1 MKSSKLNKY
10 NENLLT
16 NQSYSYWNCS
26 LKKKIGDFLEYFS
39 ARSSDTKYNMD
50 DHKKFVEEIV
60 KNYKLNSGGINHKI
74 SLKFSNIFA
83 TFLHW
88 TSSELRKDTIDNES
102 VTSLENNIKLI
113 INGLNFVLS
122 SECLYSSICINNPSI
137 IGDLVCLAINNRIS
151 LNIRCS
157 IAYYILQLITY
168 KVAGSI
174 SMYCL
179 KLRYALIKVSELKL
193 LWTVSMDTHPV
204 LKSTTSTTGPYILS
218 HNFGHLKTAS
228 KLNKDTIIL
237 FTSYILEL
245 FATILHYDHYIT
257 NQGLLEYCL
266 DIINGPYINKLFGLS
281 LCEYDNLSIPASLIL
296 RSIILY
302 SNEEQIKFILSEI
315 KKNGMILL
323 FFAVLLTPLSNKIL
337 IDEEINSV
345 DTKLLDKWILNAQIT
360 SILCQHDSQ
369 IMNFLY
375 RIFPVKFTSIL
386 KNLRFSGI
394 INENVKDSNKLP
406 WLPIQCN
413 WYTTNSYIEPIKK
426 SKCQSNIL
434 RYIQSIYLNVNLV
447 NKSENYSEASRL
459 NSFNEVCTAN
469 ENWNLCNIKDYLNLL
484 LNYSISIL
492 NSSFMKGYE
501 LKETY
506 KKLQTIY
513 KQISSEVSN
522 PKDNRIKYCNDS
534 KVFYEKLFFNA
545 NNEKYKTSYYPNFV
559 WYIFWDLCYNNYDD
573 QIDLI
578 WNENVK
584 KDIQYCLINEY
595 KRIEIY
601 NDLSYIWNI
610 NHFYPSIPS
619 ISKELKI
626 ADSVYVRLL
635 LPTLF
640 YLKKYIGI
648 FSQRNNK
655 EDNSDSFIIYNEV
668 YKKKCHF
675 IGYMYG
681 CSISKSNEIDTINP
695 STVLPIKL
703 DFYEQDYSQLSIS
716 FARYKGKN
724 NAVKAIQNIIQ
735 NRINYIL
742 GNLIEIKK
750 TYFCNEALQV
760 NQINKSKK
768 KYTEDKKV
776 GIGNSYISSQFGEW
790 EILVD
795 LENNTTGEYVNTV
808 LDEKLQKALNKSK
821 LPYIQCIETTQ
832 KIRYIFELIYQRITI
847 ENNSAIKTYLLCNY
861 ICLII
866 NFCEYITE
874 EQIVA
879 HLPYMILMISPTKSY
894 NIDIKYEEC
903 QIIYVIHLMLSLN
916 KKARNHFLSL
926 GGIQLIIHHI
936 AELQICYSFSKQ
948 TNIYNSIKMSV
959 DDTEDGEL
967 NEVLY
972 RLYISEAYY
981 EDCMNKSRKLAIDRP
996 ELINLKLIIYSH
1008 QKYLGNK
1015 NFFIYSNDDYIKSR
1029 NIEIFLLYPPSFNI
1043 LAQSKDIYL
1052 LNSMSSKIS
1061 SVNFNHDQ
1069 YISYI
1074 DDCKLPVPNFPTSQ
1088 DSVLQSSNFT
1098 ITNTS
1103 DFSNSSSPFCSTP
1116 NNHINHDN
1124 ITEINTNRVE
1134 YPNFLEYLDK
1144 NILNNIKMDGFIG
1157 NTLNS
1162 SIKHSPLLY
1171 WLITVNNCINISD
1184 EWVSY
1189 LISNNDLIFQLIK
1202 LLLVKLTS
1210 ASEYQYYHIYWII
1223 NIIDKIINKSP
1234 IIIIDIVNNF
1244 GIEMLLFALLRFKS
1258 ISVYNEEMYID
1269 PDNISCDIVNIEYG
1283 LIYLLKN
1290 YVKILN
1296 NLVKVEYLNK
1306 KEFGNT
1312 SLKFIDSIVIDKYD
1326 ELNYIHFPVCSKYKC
1341 ICGKIDCFKKQIIH
1355 EYQIS
1360 NNKEINMIENIYHQ
1374 EYSNLIDRYCAIK
1387 YGLGTFYLTKYI
1399 PLSLIQ
1405 LLLMD
1410 NTDENY
1416 CIKSFHKIIN
1426 CNIHCPTIKWSISDR
1441 INILNH
1447 ISNIIHPYS
1456 LRLDSDHCLLLPCN
1470 IIEYK
1475 ENLNIINKKTLMN
1488 EELYI
1493 YGYYIIEMS
1502 NFSTD
1507 FCIQN
1512 IYPDIQEIFHK
1523 NNDNNYLEMN
1533 KIFEMWKS
1541 VSVEQCIKLMDIIH
1555 LSPDGLPKLFVEYLI
1570 SKNYDIENIKN
1581 EYSIV
1586 YKEMWNLLDGHFSYY
1601 FTLYIKN
1608 EDIDEENI
1616 LFNYLTNIIKLQH
1629 SLLLCGISFLINC
1642 GIKMEYKDINN
1653 DCNKS
1658 YRDLFEIKNS
1668 QVCNILYTSHLS
1680 AFYLLGK
1687 IIDDKNDNKRIRQ
1700 LYYNIFKVLNLILF
1714 YQINNNI
1721 DTETPIYKSIFHQ
1734 CIKILFNYELKKN
1747 KEKASSK
1754 YFNKSDFIEE
1764 INKKSHKS
1772 DFIYVN
1778 PYYLFIN
1785 WNYENNEEKDGIDN
1799 INVLF
1804 ANIYIIYIL
1813 IILDFNNYNKAL
1825 NIFCIFNEENS
1836 EKYQQILFQDILKKS
1851 CILFEYYNKNEISV
1865 LLLWSLM
1872 LRFLQIFFL
1881 KSSFRHM
1888 AISYGIIP
1896 ILFSNLKEIKSTYH
1910 KKLKIFINEKNLLI
1924 AEVLGSILGIPSL
1937 YILELTKRSNIKY
1950 DQITYECYCIYT
1962 GILTPSLC
1970 NILSYNSHGLFL
1982 DDLQIIKEKFSLKL
1996 MSRKA
2001 EFEKIK
2007 SESYIKNRD
2016 DYYSNRISLQVFL
2029 DILIMNNTIS
2039 NNIIWIEDMYV
2050 YLINWCIKESKYILN
2065 KILDNSSNFK
2075 YNVWHKINEILN
2087 IFENNE
2093 NSYKNTYGKIL
2104 RESKIFS
2111 TINSQYK
2118 FEDDIYIYGTYIHYF
2133 IYCNN
2138 NKNINR
2144 IIKCINCNDIYN
2156 VCNMCR
2162 IIQISNP
2169 KKLCYNI
2176 CKELRNKKDILN
2188 SNYDSDKKLPE

>member
-1 MKSSKLNKY
+1 MESSKLNKY
-10 NENLLT
+10 NESLLI
-16 NQSYSYWNCS
+16 NQSYNYWNCS

-39 ARSSDTKYNMD
+39 IRSSDTKYNMD
-50 DHKKFVEEIV
+50 DHKKFVEEII
-60 KNYKLNSGGINHKI
+60 KNYKLNSEDINHKM
-74 SLKFSNIFA
+74 SLKFSDIFA

-88 TSSELRKDTIDNES
+88 TFSELRKDTIDNES

-113 INGLNFVLS
+113 INGLDFILS
-122 SECLYSSICINNPSI
+122 SEYLYSSICINNPSI
-137 IGDLVCLAINNRIS
+137 IGDLVCLAINNKIS

-168 KVAGSI
+168 KVAGDISI
-174 SMYCL
+174 YCL
-179 KLRYALIKVSELKL
+179 KLRYTLIKVSELKL

-204 LKSTTSTTGPYILS
+204 LKSTSITEPYILS
-218 HNFGHLKTAS
+218 HNFSHLKIAS

-245 FATILHYDHYIT
+245 FATILHYDRYIT
-257 NQGLLEYCL
+257 SQGLLEYCL
-266 DIINGPYINKLFGLS
+266 DIVNGPYINKLFGLS

-302 SNEEQIKFILSEI
+302 SKEEQIKFILGEI

-323 FFAVLLTPLSNKIL
+323 FFAALFTPLSNKIL

-345 DTKLLDKWILNAQIT
+345 DTKLLDKWILNTQII

-386 KNLRFSGI
+386 KNLRFSSVTNG
-394 INENVKDSNKLP
+394 NVKDSNKLL

-413 WYTTNSYIEPIKK
+413 WYTTNSYIEPIKEFK
-426 SKCQSNIL
+426 YQNKIS
-434 RYIQSIYLNVNLV
+434 RYIESIYLNANLV
-447 NKSENYSEASRL
+447 NKSGYCSETSRL
-459 NSFNEVCTAN
+459 DSFNEVCTTN
-469 ENWNLCNIKDYLNLL
+469 EGWNLCNIKDYLNLL
-484 LNYSISIL
+484 LNYSIS
-492 NSSFMKGYE
+492 
-501 LKETY
+501 
-506 KKLQTIY
+506 KLQTIN

-522 PKDNRIKYCNDS
+522 PNDKVKYCNGS
-534 KVFYEKLFFNA
+534 KIFYEELFFST
-545 NNEKYKTSYYPNFV
+545 NNKKYKTSYYPDFV

-584 KDIQYCLINEY
+584 KDIQYCLVNEY
-595 KRIEIY
+595 ERIETY
-601 NDLSYIWNI
+601 NNLSYIWNI
-610 NHFYPSIPS
+610 NNFYPSIPS

-648 FSQRNNK
+648 FSQKSNK
-655 EDNSDSFIIYNEV
+655 EDNSDFFIICNEV

-681 CSISKSNEIDTINP
+681 CNISKSSEIGTINP
-695 STVLPIKL
+695 NTVLPIKL
-703 DFYEQDYSQLSIS
+703 DFYEQDYSQLSVK
-716 FARYKGKN
+716 FVRHKDKN
-724 NAVKAIQNIIQ
+724 NAVKVIENIIK
-735 NRINYIL
+735 NKINYIL
-742 GNLIEIKK
+742 GNLMEIKK
-750 TYFCNEALQV
+750 VYFCNETIKV

-768 KYTEDKKV
+768 EYTEDKKV
-776 GIGNSYISSQFGEW
+776 GIGDSYISSQFGEW

-795 LENNTTGEYVNTV
+795 LENTTGGYNDNIV
-808 LDEKLQKALNKSK
+808 LDERLQKALNKSK

-832 KIRYIFELIYQRITI
+832 KIRYIFESIYQRITI
-847 ENNSAIKTYLLCNY
+847 ENNPAIKTYLLCNY

-866 NFCEYITE
+866 NFCEFITE

-879 HLPYMILMISPTKSY
+879 HLPYMMSMISPTKSY
-894 NIDIKYEEC
+894 DIDIKYEEC

-948 TNIYNSIKMSV
+948 TSIYNSIKVS
-959 DDTEDGEL
+959 DNDTEDSEL

-972 RLYISEAYY
+972 KLYISEAYY
-981 EDCMNKSRKLAIDRP
+981 EYYMNKSRKLTVDRP

-1008 QKYLGNK
+1008 QKDLGNK
-1015 NFFIYSNDDYIKSR
+1015 NFFIRNSDDYIKSR
-1029 NIEIFLLYPPSFNI
+1029 NIEIFLLYPPFNI
-1043 LAQSKDIYL
+1043 LTQSKGIYL
-1052 LNSMSSKIS
+1052 LNSMSSKTS
-1061 SVNFNHDQ
+1061 SINCDHDQ
-1069 YISYI
+1069 YMKYM
-1074 DDCKLPVPNFPTSQ
+1074 DDYKLPVPNFPIRQ

-1098 ITNTS
+1098 LTNTS

-1116 NNHINHDN
+1116 NNYINHDN
-1124 ITEINTNRVE
+1124 ITEMNTGRVE

-1144 NILNNIKMDGFIG
+1144 NILNNIKMDGSIR

-1210 ASEYQYYHIYWII
+1210 VSEYQYYHMYWII
-1223 NIIDKIINKSP
+1223 NIIDKLINKSP
-1234 IIIIDIVNNF
+1234 IIIINIVNNF

-1258 ISVYNEEMYID
+1258 ISVYNEEIYID
-1269 PDNISCDIVNIEYG
+1269 SDNISCDIVNIEQG

-1290 YVKILN
+1290 YVKVLN

-1306 KEFGNT
+1306 NKFGST
-1312 SLKFIDSIVIDKYD
+1312 SLKFIDSIVIDTYD

-1341 ICGKIDCFKKQIIH
+1341 ICGKIDCPKKQITH

-1360 NNKEINMIENIYHQ
+1360 NNKEINIIENIYDQ
-1374 EYSNLIDRYCAIK
+1374 EYSKLMDKYCVIK

-1399 PLSLIQ
+1399 PLSLIH

-1416 CIKSFHKIIN
+1416 CIKSFHKVIN
-1426 CNIHCPTIKWSISDR
+1426 CNIHCPTIKWSITDR
-1441 INILNH
+1441 INVLNH

-1493 YGYYIIEMS
+1493 YGYYIVEMS

-1512 IYPDIQEIFHK
+1512 IYPEIQKRFHK
-1523 NNDNNYLEMN
+1523 SNNNYLEMN
-1533 KIFEMWKS
+1533 KIFEIWKS
-1541 VSVEQCIKLMDIIH
+1541 VSIKQCIKLMDIIH
-1555 LSPDGLPKLFVEYLI
+1555 LSPDGLPQLFVEYLI

-1581 EYSIV
+1581 EYGII

-1608 EDIDEENI
+1608 KDINEENI

-1629 SLLLCGISFLINC
+1629 SLLLCGISFFINC
-1642 GIKMEYKDINN
+1642 GIKMECKDISN

-1658 YRDLFEIKNS
+1658 YRDLFEIKDI
-1668 QVCNILYTSHLS
+1668 QVCNTLYTSHLS
-1680 AFYLLGK
+1680 GFYLLSK
-1687 IIDDKNDNKRIRQ
+1687 IIDDKNDNERIRQ

-1714 YQINNNI
+1714 YKISNNI
-1721 DTETPIYKSIFHQ
+1721 DTEIPICKSIFHQ
-1734 CIKILFNYELKKN
+1734 CIKILLKYELKKN
-1747 KEKASSK
+1747 KEKVSSK
-1754 YFNKSDFIEE
+1754 YSNKEYFEE
-1764 INKKSHKS
+1764 KNKKSHKS
-1772 DFIYVN
+1772 DFIYIN

-1785 WNYENNEEKDGIDN
+1785 WIYDNEEKYEIDN

-1813 IILDFNNYNKAL
+1813 IILNFYNYNKAL
-1825 NIFCIFNEENS
+1825 NIFCIFDEENN
-1836 EKYQQILFQDILKKS
+1836 EKYQKVLFQDILKKS
-1851 CILFEYYNKNEISV
+1851 CILFEYYNENEISV

-1888 AISYGIIP
+1888 AISYGIVP
-1896 ILFSNLKEIKSTYH
+1896 ILLSNLKEIKSTYH
-1910 KKLKIFINEKNLLI
+1910 KN
-1924 AEVLGSILGIPSL
+1924 
-1937 YILELTKRSNIKY
+1937 
-1950 DQITYECYCIYT
+1950 
-1962 GILTPSLC
+1962 
-1970 NILSYNSHGLFL
+1970 
-1982 DDLQIIKEKFSLKL
+1982 
-1996 MSRKA
+1996 
-2001 EFEKIK
+2001 
-2007 SESYIKNRD
+2007 
-2016 DYYSNRISLQVFL
+2016 
-2029 DILIMNNTIS
+2029 
-2039 NNIIWIEDMYV
+2039 
-2050 YLINWCIKESKYILN
+2050 
-2065 KILDNSSNFK
+2065 
-2075 YNVWHKINEILN
+2075 
-2087 IFENNE
+2087 
-2093 NSYKNTYGKIL
+2093 
-2104 RESKIFS
+2104 
-2111 TINSQYK
+2111 
-2118 FEDDIYIYGTYIHYF
+2118 
-2133 IYCNN
+2133 
-2138 NKNINR
+2138 
-2144 IIKCINCNDIYN
+2144 
-2156 VCNMCR
+2156 
-2162 IIQISNP
+2162 
-2169 KKLCYNI
+2169 
-2176 CKELRNKKDILN
+2176 
-2188 SNYDSDKKLPE
+2188 